1 MLLASCLLYR
11 GMIQSVHG
19 LKLSALLAICRA
31 IDQALDLETSLDGV
45 LRILSDR
52 LSMQRAT
59 VTLYDPETGQLSISA
74 SYGLTLEE
82 KQRGVYRLDEGVTGR
97 IFQTGEP
104 YFVPD
109 IDKEPLFL
117 DKTGSR
123 KIRRGMISFVGVPIL
138 LHGDPIGVL
147 NVDRLFEDEIAFEE
161 DIDFLKVVA
170 TLIGQYISLNKQ
182 VMAREAALKRENT
195 SLKYQISKN
204 SKGPYIVGQSTPMIE
219 VQRQMEKVSPTKA
232 TVLLLGE
239 SGVGKSLIAKIIHEL
254 SERKGQSFIKVNC
267 ASIPGNLLESELF
280 GHEKGAYTGATGT
293 RPGRF
298 EEADGGTIFLD
309 EIGELP
315 LALQAKLLRVLQDK
329 ELERLGS
336 NRTRIIDVRIL
347 AATNRDL
354 AELVE
359 NSEFR
364 LDLYYRLNVF
374 PIRVPALRERK
385 EDITGLLNHFLQ
397 KMADDYGRQ
406 IHFTPTA
413 LDALIRYDWPGNV
426 REMQNLIERL
436 VIMSDV
442 DRISLEFL
450 KSYLAAGQT
459 AVVQEALSLNED
471 VLRCTP
477 LKEVELNE
485 VMAAL
490 ERSGWVQYKAA
501 RLLGLSARQMG
512 YRVKKYGLESM
523 IAEGR
528 ARLRRERAA

>member
-1 MLLASCLLYR
+1 MAPT
-11 GMIQSVHG
+11 VHG
-19 LKLSALLAICRA
+19 LKLSALLAICQV
-31 IDQALDLETSLDGV
+31 IDQALHLESALDGV
-45 LRILSDR
+45 LRILSEL

-59 VTLYDPETGQLSISA
+59 VTLYDPETGHLSISA
-74 SYGLTLEE
+74 SYGLTREE

-104 YFVPD
+104 FFVPD

-123 KIRRGMISFVGVPIL
+123 KIRRGMISFIGVPII
-138 LHGDPIGVL
+138 LHGEPIGVL

-161 DIDFLKVVA
+161 DVDFLKVVA
-170 TLIGQYISLNKQ
+170 TLIAQFISLNEKI
-182 VMAREAALKRENT
+182 MEREAVLKRENT

-204 SKGPYIVGQSTPMIE
+204 TKGPYIVGQSAPMVE
-219 VQRQMEKVSPTKA
+219 VQRQIEKVSPTRA

-239 SGVGKSLIAKIIHEL
+239 SGVGKTLIARIIHEL
-254 SERKGQSFIKVNC
+254 SDRKGHPFIKVNC
-267 ASIPGNLLESELF
+267 ASIPANLLESELF
-280 GHEKGAYTGATGT
+280 GHEKGAFTGATGT

-298 EEADGGTIFLD
+298 EEADNGTLFLD

-315 LALQAKLLRVLQDK
+315 MALQAKLLRVIQDK

-336 NRTRIIDVRIL
+336 NRTRHIDVRIL

-354 AELVE
+354 GDLVE
-359 NSEFR
+359 HGQFR
-364 LDLYYRLNVF
+364 LDLFYRLNVF
-374 PIRVPALRERK
+374 PIRVPSLRERK
-385 EDITGLLNHFLQ
+385 DDITGLLNHF
-397 KMADDYGRQ
+397 MSEVADNYGR
-406 IHFTPTA
+406 HMRFTPTA

-436 VIMSDV
+436 VIMSDTE
-442 DRISLEFL
+442 RISLEFL
-450 KSYLAAGQT
+450 KSYLAPGQT
-459 AVVQEALSLNED
+459 TAVQE
-471 VLRCTP
+471 VLHACCEPAHCTS
-477 LKEVELNE
+477 LKEVERNE

-501 RLLGLSARQMG
+501 EALGLSARQMG

-528 ARLRRERAA
+528 ARLRRMR

>member
-1 MLLASCLLYR
+1 MS
-11 GMIQSVHG
+11 STVHG
-19 LKLSALLAICRA
+19 LKLSALLTICQA
-31 IDQALDLETSLDGV
+31 IDQALDLESALDGV
-45 LRILSDR
+45 LCILSEQ

-59 VTLYDPETGQLSISA
+59 VTLYDSKTGHLSINA
-74 SYGLTLEE
+74 SYGLTTEE

-104 YFVPD
+104 FYVPD

-123 KIRRGMISFVGVPIL
+123 RLKRGMISFVGVPIV

-147 NVDRLFEDEIAFEE
+147 NVDRLFADDVALEE
-161 DIDFLKVVA
+161 DVDFLKVVA
-170 TLIGQYISLNKQ
+170 TLIGQFISLNEK
-182 VMAREAALKRENT
+182 VLKREAVLKRENT

-204 SKGPYIVGQSTPMIE
+204 SKGPYIVGQSQPMVE
-219 VQRQMEKVSPTKA
+219 VQRQMEKVSPTRA

-239 SGVGKSLIAKIIHEL
+239 SGVGKTLIARIIHEL
-254 SERKGQSFIKVNC
+254 SERKGHPFIKVNC

-280 GHEKGAYTGATGT
+280 GHEKGAFTGASGS

-298 EEADGGTIFLD
+298 EEADSGTIFLD

-315 LALQAKLLRVLQDK
+315 LGLQAKLLRVLQEK

-336 NRTRIIDVRIL
+336 NRTRAVDVRIL

-354 AELVE
+354 GDLVE
-359 NSEFR
+359 RNKFR

-374 PIRVPALRERK
+374 PIRIPPLRERK
-385 EDITGLLNHFLQ
+385 EDITSLLNHFINQ
-397 KMADDYGRQ
+397 MAENYGRQ
-406 IHFTPTA
+406 MIFTSTA

-436 VIMSDV
+436 VIMSDTE
-442 DRISLEFL
+442 RISLEFL
-450 KSYLAAGQT
+450 KSYLAPGQT
-459 AVVQEALSLNED
+459 AAVQEVVGFSEEAPRHST
-471 VLRCTP
+471 LR
-477 LKEVELNE
+477 EFERNE
-485 VMAAL
+485 VLAAL
-490 ERSGWVQYKAA
+490 ERSGWIQYKAA
-501 RLLGLSARQMG
+501 EALGLSARQMG

-528 ARLRRERAA
+528 ASLRRRKESIS

>member
-1 MLLASCLLYR
+1 MLPT
-11 GMIQSVHG
+11 VHG
-19 LKLSALLAICRA
+19 LKLSALLAICQA
-31 IDQALDLETSLDGV
+31 IDQALNLESALDGV
-45 LRILSDR
+45 LRILSEQ

-59 VTLYDPETGQLSISA
+59 VTLYDPETGHLSINA
-74 SYGLTLEE
+74 SYGLTVEE
-82 KQRGVYRLDEGVTGR
+82 KQRGVYKLDEGVTGR

-104 YFVPD
+104 YYVPD

-123 KIRRGMISFVGVPIL
+123 RVKRGMISFIGVPII

-147 NVDRLFEDEIAFEE
+147 NVDRLFADDVAFEE
-161 DIDFLKVVA
+161 DVDFLKVVA
-170 TLIGQYISLNKQ
+170 TLIGQFISLNEKI
-182 VMAREAALKRENT
+182 MKREAVLKRENT

-204 SKGPYIVGQSTPMIE
+204 TKGPYIVGHSAAMVE
-219 VQRQMEKVSPTKA
+219 VQRQMEKVSPTRA

-239 SGVGKSLIAKIIHEL
+239 SGVGKTLIAQIIHEL
-254 SERKGQSFIKVNC
+254 SERKGHPFIKLNC

-280 GHEKGAYTGATGT
+280 GHEKGAYTGANGS

-298 EEADGGTIFLD
+298 EEADSGTIFLD

-315 LALQAKLLRVLQDK
+315 LALQAKLLRVLQEK

-336 NRTRIIDVRIL
+336 NRTRSIDVRIL

-354 AELVE
+354 GDLVE
-359 NSEFR
+359 RGKFR

-374 PIRVPALRERK
+374 PVRVPALRERK
-385 EDITGLLNHFLQ
+385 EDITGLINHFLQ
-397 KMADDYGRQ
+397 KMADDYGRT
-406 IHFTPTA
+406 IHFTSTA

-436 VIMSDV
+436 VIMSDTE
-442 DRISLEFL
+442 RISLEFL
-450 KSYLAAGQT
+450 KAYLAPGQT
-459 AVVQEALSLNED
+459 SAVQEVVHFSEEAPRFSS
-471 VLRCTP
+471 
-477 LKEVELNE
+477 LKEFERNE
-485 VMAAL
+485 VLAAL
-490 ERSGWVQYKAA
+490 ERSGWIQYKAA
-501 RLLGLSARQMG
+501 EALGLSARQMG

-528 ARLRRERAA
+528 AKLRRIKEVEM